1 MLKIAHLSKTE
12 KINVPKRFFITNIY
26 ALGDHNILTHFL
38 VVTKLLLGSR
48 TLVTGK
54 NGTGCDFFS
63 QQIMFALG

>member
-26 ALGDHNILTHFL
+26 ALGNHNILTHFL
-38 VVTKLLLGSR
+38 DVTKLLLGSR
-48 TLVTGK
+48 VLVIEK
-54 NGTGCDFFS
+54 KGTGCDFFP